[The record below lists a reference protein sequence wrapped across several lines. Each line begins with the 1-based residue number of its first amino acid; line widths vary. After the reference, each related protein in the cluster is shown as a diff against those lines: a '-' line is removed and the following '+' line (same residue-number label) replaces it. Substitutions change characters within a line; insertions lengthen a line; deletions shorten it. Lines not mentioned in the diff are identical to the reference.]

1 MAFKQYTQCVD
12 IQLFDPTDPRIQAA
26 LLGLYITLPPGAF
39 ATLLAIAKVGS
50 PWCLLLLA
58 ELYLIATVLGYSYW
72 FLYRRLICLPATP
85 EHPADSAGD
94 HMVIGTLINILSP
107 EPVGDNDYSIGILPQ
122 GNSFGSSALD
132 VQASIP
138 YGYLV
143 TNQDVIKNYPLLY
156 TGHPDFDTDQ
166 NQCPV
171 DQIQSEV
178 LHCEFEGRG
187 MYDLYLAT
195 HIAILP
201 AVAAVFTCIARAP
214 WWVTLIL
221 AALALLISLFG
232 LLFGLGDKGDPN
244 AVDPNVGELHTNDC
258 NHTGAD
264 CLVVKGR
271 WVYDSGHRF
280 PLQVPFLGHSRPG
293 AWNELHPI
301 TFCCKTNCEGG
312 DMILLRKRWQV
323 AIEDATSPVTLA
335 NQARPQNQW
344 QVHPLLDG
352 CRAPIVV

>member
-12 IQLFDPTDPRIQAA
+12 IQLFDPRNPQTQAA

-39 ATLLAIAKVGS
+39 ATLLAIAGVGS

-58 ELYLIATVLGYSYW
+58 EVYVIAAVLGYSYW

-85 EHPADSAGD
+85 EHQADSAGD
-94 HMVIGTLINILSP
+94 HMVIGTLINILLP

-122 GNSFGSSALD
+122 GNSLGASASD

-166 NQCPV
+166 EKCPV
-171 DQIQSEV
+171 DQIKSEV

-195 HIAILP
+195 HVALLLAI
-201 AVAAVFTCIARAP
+201 AAVFACFIPGAGWVAAILAIIAG
-214 WWVTLIL
+214 LIL
-221 AALALLISLFG
+221 GGGLALG
-232 LLFGLGDKGDPN
+232 LVDGGDPN
-244 AVDPNVGELHTNDC
+244 DVGANVGELHTNDC
-258 NHTGAD
+258 NHTGAST
-264 CLVVKGR
+264 LIVKGR

-280 PLQVPFLGHSRPG
+280 PLQLPLLGHSQPG

-301 TFCCKTNCEGG
+301 TFCTISNDDSG
-312 DMILLRKRWQV
+312 DVILLRARWQK
-323 AIEDATSPVTLA
+323 AIDDATSPATLA
-335 NQARPQNQW
+335 SQRQPQNQW
-344 QVHPLLDG
+344 RVHPLLDG
-352 CRAPIVV
+352 CQPPIVV